1 MPVIIDLHADT
12 ISRIAV
18 KGEGLASNSGHF
30 DLRRAR
36 EAGVM
41 LQVLSLFT
49 SERDSNRAL
58 EDILFQID
66 YFEQEMLSCREM
78 AFKVKGIRDL
88 EESREQERIGLM
100 LHLEGG
106 EALGTR
112 ISNLRTLYRLG
123 VRSVG
128 LTWNRRNLLADGVM
142 EAAGGGGLSEWGRE
156 VIHEMNRLGMAV
168 DLAHISPAGFWS
180 VIEIT
185 KKPVIVSH
193 ANALA
198 ICPHP
203 RNLSD
208 EQMRAVAENGGI
220 VGVTFVPDFVAERDP
235 SLETLVE
242 HICHMVKIMG
252 EEHVALGSDFD
263 GTETTVI
270 SDVGAYPTLVAAL
283 EKRGFNEVQIEKLL
297 QGNFLRVLKDIL

>member
-1 MPVIIDLHADT
+1 MIIDLHADT

-18 KGEGLASNSGHF
+18 KGEHLASNSGHF

-36 EAGVM
+36 DVGVR
-41 LQVLSLFT
+41 LQVLSLYS

-66 YFEQEMLSCREM
+66 YFEQEMLSCGNLAYRVRSKE
-78 AFKVKGIRDL
+78 DL
-88 EESREQERIGLM
+88 EDGWSQERIGLM

-128 LTWNRRNLLADGVM
+128 LTWNHRNLLADGVM
-142 EAAGGGGLSEWGRE
+142 DGVSGGGLSEWGRE
-156 VIHEMNRLGMAV
+156 VIHEMNRLGMIV

-180 VIEIT
+180 VLQAT
-185 KKPVIVSH
+185 NKPVIVSH

-203 RNLSD
+203 RNLRD
-208 EQMRAVAENGGI
+208 EQLLAIAKNGGL
-220 VGVTFVPDFVAERDP
+220 VGLTFVPDFVADHEA
-235 SLETLVE
+235 SLEILVE
-242 HICHMVKIMG
+242 HIRHMIRIMG
-252 EEHVALGSDFD
+252 EEHIALGSDFD

-270 SDVGAYPTLVAAL
+270 SDVSAYPLLPAAL
-283 EKRGFNEVQIEKLL
+283 EKHGLNAGEIERLL
-297 QGNFLRVLKDIL
+297 KDNFLRVLNDIL